1 MFRTLSTD
9 GTEQDQVL
17 FNEASRIN
25 IINCIDHSGC
35 LDNEI
40 CVKHGDTDVGT
51 CQCPLGFKRNI
62 AGMFWFYSFVCNLI
76 ECFQILYIFL
86 NLYHIRIFFNI
97 KFILKNT
104 VLN

>member
-9 GTEQDQVL
+9 GMEQDQVL

-25 IINCIDHSGC
+25 CIDQSGC

-40 CVKHGDTDVGT
+40 CVKHGGNTEVGI

-62 AGMFWFYSFVCNLI
+62 AGMYNDFS
-76 ECFQILYIFL
+76 
-86 NLYHIRIFFNI
+86 
-97 KFILKNT
+97 
-104 VLN
+104 